1 MEEKWRLRYLRDIET
16 LGLRDKRD
24 LETGETEETDLI
36 VYENLNE
43 ETMQGIIRYLMIGI
57 IVVLSVSWVRAGDSS
72 RVLIGA
78 ERLFSA
84 EYFTLIEGKK
94 LGLVTNHTG
103 LLPDGRHLVDV
114 LFENEKVELA
124 LLLGPEHG
132 IRGDAD
138 THVADGKDLKTGLP
152 VISLYGKV
160 RKPTADML
168 KDIDLLIFDIQDIG
182 ARFYTY
188 IATMRHVLEAAA
200 EQGIPY
206 LVLDRPN
213 AIGGI
218 YVDGPVGDKAMEPVV
233 GVDQIPVVHG
243 MTVGELALMFNEERG
258 KEGLPQA
265 ELTVVPMDNYRR
277 DMWYDETGLPWIKP
291 SPNMLTL
298 TTAALY
304 PMTCLLEGTNVS
316 EGRGTL
322 RPFEFIV
329 APWIDGN
336 ALSKTLNAFG
346 LTGLHSD
353 PGELVP
359 GEMVDG
365 IKIYPPKYLGETC
378 YGAELDIVDRDKF
391 ESAKAAVYMLH
402 ALYKLYPEKLGW
414 RESRMDGLWK
424 TASIRQNIITGMS
437 PEEIIG
443 SWDKELQYF
452 HGVRNRYLIY

>member
-1 MEEKWRLRYLRDIET
+1 MEVT
-16 LGLRDKRD
+16 LGFVFDERLKQ
-24 LETGETEETDLI
+24 G
-36 VYENLNE
+36 Y
-43 ETMQGIIRYLMIGI
+43 MQGIRYLLIGI
-57 IVVLSVSWVRAGDSS
+57 MLVLSGTWVKAEDNT
-72 RVLIGA
+72 RVIIGA

-84 EYFTLIEGKK
+84 EYFPLIEGKRI
-94 LGLVTNHTG
+94 GLVTNHTG
-103 LLPDGRHLVDV
+103 MLPDGSHLVDV
-114 LFENEKVELA
+114 LFEHEKVELTA
-124 LLLGPEHG
+124 LFGPEHG

-160 RKPTADML
+160 RKPTAEML
-168 KDIDLLIFDIQDIG
+168 QDIDVLIFDIQDIG

-188 IATMRHVLEAAA
+188 IATLRHLLEAAA

-213 AIGGI
+213 AIGGE
-218 YVDGPVGDKAMEPVV
+218 YVDGPVGDHAFEPVI

-243 MTVGELALMFNEERG
+243 MTVGELAYMFNEERG
-258 KEGLPQA
+258 KQQMPKA
-265 ELTVVPMDNYRR
+265 ELTVVPMKNYSR

-291 SPNMLTL
+291 SPNMLSL

-329 APWIDGN
+329 APWIDGE
-336 ALSKTLNAFG
+336 ALSAQLNSYGLVGLEAKT
-346 LTGLHSD
+346 
-353 PGELVP
+353 GELVP

-378 YGAELDIVDRDKF
+378 YGAELQVSDRINF
-391 ESAKAAVYMLH
+391 QSAKAAVYMLH
-402 ALYKLYPEKLGW
+402 ALYTLYPEELEW

-424 TASIRQNIITGMS
+424 TASIRENIVAGKS
-437 PEEIIG
+437 PEEIIA
-443 SWDKELQYF
+443 SWEEELEYFREVREQYLM
-452 HGVRNRYLIY
+452 Y

>member
-1 MEEKWRLRYLRDIET
+1 M
-16 LGLRDKRD
+16 G
-24 LETGETEETDLI
+24 GC
-36 VYENLNE
+36 
-43 ETMQGIIRYLMIGI
+43 IRYLLIGI
-57 IVVLSVSWVRAGDSS
+57 MVVFSGTWAKAEDST
-72 RVLIGA
+72 RVVIGA
-78 ERLFSA
+78 ERLFSP
-84 EYFTLIEGKK
+84 EYLPFIKGKK
-94 LGLVTNHTG
+94 IGLITNHTG

-114 LFENEKVELA
+114 LFESKDVQLT
-124 LLLGPEHG
+124 LLFGPEHG
-132 IRGDAD
+132 IRGEED
-138 THVADGKDLKTGLP
+138 THVADGRDPKTNLP

-160 RKPTADML
+160 RKPTPDML
-168 KDIDLLIFDIQDIG
+168 EDIDVLLFDIQDIG

-206 LVLDRPN
+206 LVLDRLN
-213 AIGGI
+213 AIGGE
-218 YVDGPVGDKAMEPVV
+218 YVDGPVGDHALEPVI

-258 KEGLPQA
+258 KQELPRA

-277 DMWYDETGLPWIKP
+277 SMWYDETGLPWIKP

-316 EGRGTL
+316 EGRGTM

-329 APWIDGN
+329 APWIDGE
-336 ALSKTLNAFG
+336 ALSAQLNSYGIKG
-346 LTGLHSD
+346 LKAK

-359 GEMVDG
+359 GEVVDG
-365 IKIYPPKYLGETC
+365 IKIYPPKYLGEKC
-378 YGAELDIVDRDKF
+378 FGAQLEVLDRGRF

-402 ALYKLYPEKLGW
+402 ALYKLYPEQLEW

-424 TASIRQNIITGMS
+424 TKSVREKILSGMS
-437 PEEIIG
+437 PEEIIAPW
-443 SWDKELQYF
+443 SEELDYFRQVREQYLL
-452 HGVRNRYLIY
+452 Y

>member
-1 MEEKWRLRYLRDIET
+1 MR
-16 LGLRDKRD
+16 
-24 LETGETEETDLI
+24 
-36 VYENLNE
+36 
-43 ETMQGIIRYLMIGI
+43 GIIRILLIGI
-57 IVVLSVSWVRAGDSS
+57 FVLSGSVVKAMDST
-72 RVLIGA
+72 RVVIGA
-78 ERLFSA
+78 ERLFSP
-84 EYFTLIEGKK
+84 EYFSLIEGKRI
-94 LGLVTNHTG
+94 GLVTNHTG

-114 LFENEKVELA
+114 LHQNDKVTLT
-124 LLLGPEHG
+124 LLFGPEHG

-152 VISLYGKV
+152 VISLYGKT
-160 RKPTADML
+160 RKPSPEML
-168 KDIDLLIFDIQDIG
+168 EDIEVLIFDIQDIG

-213 AIGGI
+213 AIGGL
-218 YVDGPVGDKAMEPVV
+218 YVDGPVGDHAFEPVV

-258 KEGLPQA
+258 KQQLPNA
-265 ELTVVPMDNYRR
+265 DLTVVPMENYAR
-277 DMWYDETGLPWIKP
+277 DMWYDETGLRWIKP
-291 SPNMLTL
+291 SPNMLIL

-329 APWIDGN
+329 APWIDGE
-336 ALSKTLNAFG
+336 ALSQQLNAYALAG
-346 LTGLHSD
+346 LQTH

-359 GEMVDG
+359 GETVDG

-378 YGAELDIVDRDKF
+378 YGAELKIVDRDKF

-402 ALYKLYPEKLGW
+402 ALYTLYPEQLEW
-414 RESRMDGLWK
+414 REGRMDALWK
-424 TASIRQNIITGMS
+424 TASIRENILAGLPPAKIIS
-437 PEEIIG
+437 SWKEEQTYFRQVR
-443 SWDKELQYF
+443 EQYLM
-452 HGVRNRYLIY
+452 Y